1 MTQGSGASR
10 RETADSCSLRCLTSE
25 SETIR
30 ARTILRSNNW
40 RRPAESFEK
49 AYQVLDK
56 LQPNCKTVDTI
67 KREETPCK
75 SIAVNSPFLCLR
87 LAS

>member
-1 MTQGSGASR
+1 MLHVVLGFARGLRLESPSR
-10 RETADSCSLRCLTSE
+10 LEPATHNL
-25 SETIR
+25 
-30 ARTILRSNNW
+30 
-40 RRPAESFEK
+40 RRPTEPLEK

-56 LQPNCKTVDTI
+56 LQPSCKTSTRS

-75 SIAVNSPFLCLR
+75 SIAVSSPFLCLR